1 MIGKMR
7 KWKRSLCDLSREF
20 IERQQVGGE
29 YLIFVYTKKQF
40 DKEVK

>member
-20 IERQQVGGE
+20 IENQQVGGE
-29 YLIFVYTKKQF
+29 YLIFVYMRNNLTKK
-40 DKEVK
+40 